1 MTQQDPAEAGQ
12 TSDVAMLR
20 QRAREDIAA
29 GALTHGYGGEHD
41 SVLRLLNAALATAL
55 VCTLRYRRHYFMA
68 HGLAAESVR
77 QEFLEHAQEELG
89 HADRIAARIVQ
100 LDGEPDFNPRTLSDR
115 SHAEYVTGDSLE
127 SMIREHLVAERIAID
142 SYRQMI
148 RYIGPR
154 DPTTRRLLQEV
165 LAKEQEHAAD
175 LASMLRGVGNGAR
188 RASSA

>member
-1 MTQQDPAEAGQ
+1 MTPQDPAEAGQ

-29 GALTHGYGGEHD
+29 GALRHGHGAEHD

-127 SMIREHLVAERIAID
+127 SM
-142 SYRQMI
+142 
-148 RYIGPR
+148 
-154 DPTTRRLLQEV
+154 
-165 LAKEQEHAAD
+165 
-175 LASMLRGVGNGAR
+175 
-188 RASSA
+188 